1 MSQTPDRDVDSWL
14 PGGLKLAS
22 KESSVRLTIFWRV
35 ILAQIA
41 LIILIVA
48 VNFYALSQLNQL
60 TSQSAA
66 IVSRDLACVNEA
78 KRLLQVFLAQM
89 RNAEKFVLLQDKTF
103 YNHFVD
109 ANKDFEGGITRL
121 ATLIDSRQEQ
131 DLLGRIR
138 QLHSRYTATLSMVLS
153 HHLTAHKDR
162 SEIGNGIAASLDEL
176 IRAREEAIARK
187 MASAGDQASVAAS
200 VVTWLTFGGISLAV
214 IFAYFHARSVTR
226 PLKKLAQELRLV
238 GRGEFR
244 RSLDIHTPEEVGEL
258 SRAFNWMAAR
268 LATLDEMKEAF
279 IAHISH
285 ELRTP
290 LTAIREGTTL
300 LWEEIPGP
308 LTPSQ
313 REIVNVLRSHSER
326 LYRFLSSVLDLSKM
340 EAGMMEYVRL
350 PSDLSAILA
359 RSVQTMQLTAQ
370 RKGIRLE
377 VVNPVPL
384 PPLVLDEWRMEQV
397 LDNLLHNAMK
407 FTSAG
412 GLVQVTASVRA
423 QERHPGGN
431 RWVELRVSDTGAGVP
446 AEERERIFHKFYQ
459 SPGLPTQRDQGT
471 GLGLAITRHIVE
483 AHGGRIWVE
492 SQLGEGSTFVVR
504 LPVHDYGTA
513 QSIAGT
519 VIPSSE
525 IMVSEANPLPLNA
538 RGERHAL

>member
-1 MSQTPDRDVDSWL
+1 M
-14 PGGLKLAS
+14 
-22 KESSVRLTIFWRV
+22 RLTIFWRI

-41 LIILIVA
+41 LIILIMV

-60 TSQSAA
+60 TSQSAT
-66 IVSRDLACVNEA
+66 IVSRDMACVNEA

-109 ANKDFEGGITRL
+109 ANQAFESGITRL
-121 ATLIDSRQEQ
+121 AMLVDGRQEQ

-138 QLHSRYTATLSMVLS
+138 QLHSRYAATLNVGPS
-153 HHLTAHKDR
+153 HQPTAPKDR
-162 SEIGNGIAASLDEL
+162 SDIGNGIAESLDGL
-176 IRAREEAIARK
+176 IRAREEVIARK
-187 MASAGDQASVAAS
+187 MASAGGQAAVAAR
-200 VVTWLTFGGISLAV
+200 VVTWLTVGGIGLAV
-214 IFAYFHARSVTR
+214 TFAYFHARSVTR
-226 PLKKLAQELRLV
+226 PLKRLAQELRLV

-244 RSLDIHTPEEVGEL
+244 RSLNIQTPEEIGDL

-313 REIVNVLRSHSER
+313 GEIVNVLCSHSER

-350 PSDLSAILA
+350 PSDLSAILT

-370 RKGIRLE
+370 RKGVRLE
-377 VVNPVPL
+377 LVDPVSL
-384 PPLVLDEWRMEQV
+384 PPLILDEWRMEQV

-407 FTSAG
+407 FTAAG
-412 GLVQVTASVRA
+412 GLVRVAASIRA
-423 QERHPGGN
+423 QEGHSSGN

-446 AEERERIFHKFYQ
+446 AEECERIFHKFYQ
-459 SPGLPTQRDQGT
+459 SPRLNAPRDQGT

-492 SQLGEGSTFVVR
+492 SQLGQGSTFIVR
-504 LPVHDYGTA
+504 LPVPEYGRIP
-513 QSIAGT
+513 SMAGT
-519 VIPSSE
+519 ITPSPE
-525 IMVSEANPLPLNA
+525 AMVSEVHPLPLSA
-538 RGERHAL
+538 RGEEHAL

>member
-1 MSQTPDRDVDSWL
+1 VC
-14 PGGLKLAS
+14 
-22 KESSVRLTIFWRV
+22 LTIFWRI
-35 ILAQIA
+35 ILAQTALIA
-41 LIILIVA
+41 LIMV

-60 TSQSAA
+60 TSQSTA
-66 IVSRDLACVNEA
+66 IVSRDMACVSEA

-89 RNAEKFVLLQDKTF
+89 RNAEKFALLQDKTF
-103 YNHFVD
+103 YTHFVD
-109 ANKDFEGGITRL
+109 ANKEFESGMARL

-131 DLLGRIR
+131 DVLARIR
-138 QLHSRYTATLSMVLS
+138 QLHSRYAATLSMALS
-153 HHLTAHKDR
+153 HHLTAYQDR
-162 SEIGNGIAASLDEL
+162 SEIGKGIAASLDEL
-176 IRAREEAIARK
+176 IRSREEAIAQK
-187 MASAGDQASVAAS
+187 TASAGDQAAVAAS

-244 RSLDIHTPEEVGEL
+244 RFLDIQTPEEVAEL
-258 SRAFNWMAAR
+258 SQAFNWMASR

-290 LTAIREGTTL
+290 LTAVREGTTL

-313 REIVNVLRSHSER
+313 REIVDVLRSHSER
-326 LYRFLSSVLDLSKM
+326 LYHFLSSVLDLSKM
-340 EAGMMEYVRL
+340 EAGVMEYVQL
-350 PSDLSAILA
+350 PSDLSALLA

-370 RKGIRLE
+370 RKGVRLE
-377 VVNPVPL
+377 VVDPAPL
-384 PPLVLDEWRMEQV
+384 PALVLDERWMEQV

-407 FTSAG
+407 FTPAG
-412 GLVQVTASVRA
+412 GLVQVAASIRA
-423 QERHPGGN
+423 QEHHPGGN
-431 RWVELRVSDTGAGVP
+431 RWVELRVSDTGAGIP

-459 SPGLPTQRDQGT
+459 SPHHLIQRDQGT

-492 SQLGEGSTFVVR
+492 SQLGQGSTFIVR
-504 LPVHDYGTA
+504 LPVHDYGPA
-513 QSIAGT
+513 QSMAGP
-519 VIPSSE
+519 VMPSSR
-525 IMVSEANPLPLNA
+525 IMVSEASPLPLNA
-538 RGERHAL
+538 RGGRHAH

>member
-1 MSQTPDRDVDSWL
+1 
-14 PGGLKLAS
+14 
-22 KESSVRLTIFWRV
+22 VRLTIFWRI

-41 LIILIVA
+41 LIILIMV

-60 TSQSAA
+60 TSQSTA
-66 IVSRDLACVNEA
+66 IVSRDMACVNEA
-78 KRLLQVFLAQM
+78 RRLLQVFLAQM
-89 RNAEKFVLLQDKTF
+89 RNAEKFALLQDKTF
-103 YNHFVD
+103 YDHFVD
-109 ANKDFEGGITRL
+109 ANTDFESGITKL

-138 QLHSRYTATLSMVLS
+138 QLHSQYTAALSMVLS
-153 HHLTAHKDR
+153 HQPTASRDR
-162 SEIGNGIAASLDEL
+162 SEIGNSIATSLDGL
-176 IRAREEAIARK
+176 IRAREETIARK
-187 MASAGDQASVAAS
+187 MASAGGQAAVAAR
-200 VVTWLTFGGISLAV
+200 VVTWLTVGGISLAI
-214 IFAYFHARSVTR
+214 IFAYFHARSVTH

-238 GRGEFR
+238 GRGEFQ
-244 RSLDIHTPEEVGEL
+244 RSLDIQTPEEVGEL

-300 LWEEIPGP
+300 LWEEISGP

-326 LYRFLSSVLDLSKM
+326 LDRFLTSVLDFSKM
-340 EAGMMEYVRL
+340 EAGMMEYMRL

-377 VVNPVPL
+377 VVDPVPL
-384 PPLVLDEWRMEQV
+384 PSLVLDEWRMGQV

-412 GLVQVTASVRA
+412 GCVQVAASISARESHA
-423 QERHPGGN
+423 GGN
-431 RWVELRVSDTGAGVP
+431 RWVELRVSDTGAGIPV
-446 AEERERIFHKFYQ
+446 EEHERIFHRFYQ
-459 SPGLPTQRDQGT
+459 SSRLLAQRDQGT

-492 SQLGEGSTFVVR
+492 SQLGQGSTFIVQ
-504 LPVHDYGTA
+504 LPVQDCGPVESMA
-513 QSIAGT
+513 SA
-519 VIPSSE
+519 VIPSSG
-525 IMVSEANPLPLNA
+525 IIASEANPLPLNV

>member
-1 MSQTPDRDVDSWL
+1 
-14 PGGLKLAS
+14 
-22 KESSVRLTIFWRV
+22 VRLTIFWRI

-41 LIILIVA
+41 LIALIMV
-48 VNFYALSQLNQL
+48 VSFYALSQLNQL
-60 TSQSAA
+60 TSQNIA
-66 IVSRDLACVNEA
+66 IVSRDIACVHEA

-109 ANKDFEGGITRL
+109 ANKDFESGMSRL

-131 DLLGRIR
+131 DVLEQMRR
-138 QLHSRYTATLSMVLS
+138 LHSQYAAILSLGLS
-153 HHLTAHKDR
+153 HHFTAQQDR
-162 SEIGNGIAASLDEL
+162 SEIGNGMIASLDAL
-176 IRAREEAIARK
+176 VRFREEAIAQK
-187 MASAGDQASVAAS
+187 MASAGDQAAVAAS
-200 VVTWLTFGGISLAV
+200 VVTWLTIGGISLAV

-238 GRGEFR
+238 GRGEFQR
-244 RSLDIHTPEEVGEL
+244 FLDIQTPEEVGEL
-258 SRAFNWMAAR
+258 SQAFNWMASR

-290 LTAIREGTTL
+290 LTAVREGTTL

-340 EAGMMEYVRL
+340 EAGMMEYVQL
-350 PSDLSAILA
+350 PSDLSALLA

-370 RKGIRLE
+370 RKGVRLE
-377 VVNPVPL
+377 VVNPLPL
-384 PPLVLDEWRMEQV
+384 PPLVLDERRMEQV
-397 LDNLLHNAMK
+397 LDNLLHNALK
-407 FTSAG
+407 FTPAG
-412 GLVQVTASVRA
+412 GLVQVAASIRA

-431 RWVELRVSDTGAGVP
+431 RWVELRVSDTGAGIP

-459 SPGLPTQRDQGT
+459 SPHHLTQRDQGT

-492 SQLGEGSTFVVR
+492 SQLGQGSTFIVR

-513 QSIAGT
+513 PSMAGT
-519 VIPSSE
+519 VIPSSR
-525 IMVSEANPLPLNA
+525 IMVSEASPLPLNA